1 MKRQKDTQKTSKTF
15 FKKYGQKQ
23 KGKQGETRNKEN
35 EDNVVLFDSKKEE
48 NMARNEY
55 QFIVIKR
62 SKIVFIGTAVEC
74 AAIVRI
80 KSAGYIHQYA
90 KRFHS
95 YNGYYFVKL
104 PSGIKNKEEDEIH
117 GGIYSSAASAR
128 AHMRIAQQ
136 RLESAI
142 AERDNFTVEIIDMY
156 LSLMLKRDRIKEF
169 MERRGYK
176 IHEYD

>member
-1 MKRQKDTQKTSKTF
+1 M
-15 FKKYGQKQ
+15 
-23 KGKQGETRNKEN
+23 
-35 EDNVVLFDSKKEE
+35 LFDSKKGGKDGK
-48 NMARNEY
+48 
-55 QFIVIKR
+55 KR
-62 SKIVFIGTAVEC
+62 VS
-74 AAIVRI
+74 
-80 KSAGYIHQYA
+80 IHL
-90 KRFHS
+90 
-95 YNGYYFVKL
+95 KL
-104 PSGIKNKEEDEIH
+104 PAGIKNKEDDEIH

>member
-1 MKRQKDTQKTSKTF
+1 M
-15 FKKYGQKQ
+15 
-23 KGKQGETRNKEN
+23 
-35 EDNVVLFDSKKEE
+35 LFDSKKEE
-48 NMARNEY
+48 KMARNEY

-74 AAIVRI
+74 ASIVGI

-104 PSGIKNKEEDEIH
+104 PAGIKNKEEDEIH

-136 RLESAI
+136 RLERAI